1 MLAHLFTYYY
11 YNYTSYPSQD
21 CETIFY
27 TTLVTEYYSG
37 IFFLKST
44 QADKTNWQHFLKKLI
59 YYLHCDM

>member
-21 CETIFY
+21 CETIFLY
-27 TTLVTEYYSG
+27 NLGDG
-37 IFFLKST
+37 ILFGDFFSEKYPGR
-44 QADKTNWQHFLKKLI
+44 QDKLTAFFKKLI

>member
-44 QADKTNWQHFLKKLI
+44 HADKTNWQNF
-59 YYLHCDM
+59 

>member
-37 IFFLKST
+37 IFFSEKYPGR
-44 QADKTNWQHFLKKLI
+44 QDKLTAFF
-59 YYLHCDM
+59 